1 MPAESLVVCLGD
13 SNTQGQFSANYV
25 KRLQDRWPGT
35 RFINAGVN
43 GQLAYNITQRLDE
56 VVAQQPDVVTLLV
69 GTNDVNAQ
77 FDASWLARYR
87 KQQRLPV
94 DPTRSWF
101 GEQIDVILTR
111 LSETPARLAVLDLPP
126 LGEDLA
132 SRMNQLV
139 DQYNDTLRDVAA
151 QHSVPVLPLHERLVA
166 LLPEADPPPY
176 AGDLWLV
183 FRSMLRHAVL
193 RQGWDSISARNGLT
207 LLTDNLHL
215 NDRSADVVADLI
227 SEFLDARV

>member
-1 MPAESLVVCLGD
+1 MPAESLVVCMGD

-25 KRLQDRWPGT
+25 RRLEERWPGR
-35 RFINAGVN
+35 RFINAGIN
-43 GQLAYNITQRLDE
+43 GQLAYNIAQRVDE
-56 VVAQQPDVVTLLV
+56 VIAHQPNVVTLLV

-77 FDASWLARYR
+77 FNQSWKARYR

-111 LSETPARLAVLDLPP
+111 LGQTQARLAVLDLPP
-126 LGEDLA
+126 LGEDLG

-151 QHSVPVLPLHERLVA
+151 GHKVPVLPLHERLVA

-176 AGDLWLV
+176 TGDVWLV

-193 RQGWDSISARNGLT
+193 RQSWDSISARNGLT

-227 SEFLDARV
+227 SEFLAQS